1 MTHRQQI
8 PPPPKRSDPR
18 LVEAFGR
25 YAVGMPTLVFDPP
38 PAELEAILERRRR
51 SRADRHD
58 EVWEGVLHMIPP
70 PSVEHGR
77 LLIKLGGLLS
87 PHADAAQL
95 EITGGIGIGA
105 DQDDYRVPDL
115 TLLGPGYKPQWN
127 ETAAHVDEIVSPDD
141 KSWEKLP
148 FYAAHHV
155 DEVVIVDPV
164 KRSVDWL
171 ARADDHYE
179 PSARSGLI
187 EFGPDQLAEQLDWPT
202 R

>member
-1 MTHRQQI
+1 LPCRRSCSTHR
-8 PPPPKRSDPR
+8 PPSW
-18 LVEAFGR
+18 
-25 YAVGMPTLVFDPP
+25 
-38 PAELEAILERRRR
+38 RR
-51 SRADRHD
+51 SSSGAGARGQTVTTRC
-58 EVWEGVLHMIPP
+58 
-70 PSVEHGR
+70 GR
-77 LLIKLGGLLS
+77 
-87 PHADAAQL
+87 
-95 EITGGIGIGA
+95 ECCT
-105 DQDDYRVPDL
+105 R
-115 TLLGPGYKPQWN
+115 GYKPQWN
-127 ETAAHVDEIVSPDD
+127 ETAALVVEIVSPDD

-171 ARADDHYE
+171 ARAGEGYE